1 MRRVNV
7 MNRQTIRTNE
17 WLLSLS
23 SSRRL
28 DLAQDDGFG
37 VDGHVLGGVV
47 RLIDAD
53 EPVGHLKHV
62 VPQGDDDELSVLG
75 LLLQ

>member
-1 MRRVNV
+1 MRRVKGLEKWW
-7 MNRQTIRTNE
+7 TNE
-17 WLLSLS
+17 WLP

-62 VPQGDDDELSVLG
+62 VSQGDDDELSVLG